1 MKRKLGL
8 LLIICFIIALS
19 GCQQK
24 TNTGSQEDQPT
35 PTPEVTATAEPTNIP
50 QSTPTPIPSPVV
62 TTEPTATPTP
72 TPVTTPEPTATP
84 EPEVTPEPVVASEDI
99 TYRLDKIIPVG
110 TYLLTEDT
118 TFEYHDCYIT
128 ENGFYIVYYVK
139 EGRLAENGITYIEST
154 GELRLDYYDTDGRL
168 IDTTYQQE
176 TEPLP
181 DVLSQDE
188 YYWLYHDVLK
198 RSPSGQA
205 DIPVMGMMESDLN
218 SFDTYHMN
226 FIGQVGTD
234 GMLFYTWARHTSKDI
249 RLFKKVPP
257 EEVSYA
263 CTLGVISDGDNGWD
277 SDLYLAARYNR
288 IHPDNRVKIINYME
302 DGETYEQAFEKLR
315 TDLRN
320 GNGPDILSLD
330 KEHLEIL
337 YQENLLTDLGKQA
350 EIDTEDIYP
359 GLREYFSIDGG
370 MYAIPTQ
377 IGVWGVILPKEYKAE
392 LTGKSFREIREWA
405 EQKNV
410 SIFDGYYEPYEL
422 LTLMID
428 LDKDEYIN
436 QDTDRLLEEV
446 KANLEY
452 ISKYDFSYENSRM
465 ISVEIISNLLTDFKE
480 LFLDDENMDVTGF
493 ADTTGGNLHIYRTPL
508 ALQKNVENRE
518 VAYSFLN
525 WYLSGEDHVT
535 DNLDSESIFLPPTAS
550 GCRKQQVF
558 LANSGWFDYE
568 TISAEATERVIA
580 FLKQSKVQVQDFE
593 AMEDII
599 FQEGMDYLEGN
610 ITIEQATENM
620 RNRIQELP

>member
-1 MKRKLGL
+1 MIL
-8 LLIICFIIALS
+8 
-19 GCQQK
+19 
-24 TNTGSQEDQPT
+24 
-35 PTPEVTATAEPTNIP
+35 
-50 QSTPTPIPSPVV
+50 
-62 TTEPTATPTP
+62 
-72 TPVTTPEPTATP
+72 
-84 EPEVTPEPVVASEDI
+84 
-99 TYRLDKIIPVG
+99 
-110 TYLLTEDT
+110 
-118 TFEYHDCYIT
+118 
-128 ENGFYIVYYVK
+128 
-139 EGRLAENGITYIEST
+139 
-154 GELRLDYYDTDGRL
+154 
-168 IDTTYQQE
+168 
-176 TEPLP
+176 
-181 DVLSQDE
+181 
-188 YYWLYHDVLK
+188 
-198 RSPSGQA
+198 
-205 DIPVMGMMESDLN
+205 
-218 SFDTYHMN
+218 
-226 FIGQVGTD
+226 
-234 GMLFYTWARHTSKDI
+234 
-249 RLFKKVPP
+249 
-257 EEVSYA
+257 EEV
-263 CTLGVISDGDNGWD
+263 
-277 SDLYLAARYNR
+277 
-288 IHPDNRVKIINYME
+288 
-302 DGETYEQAFEKLR
+302 
-315 TDLRN
+315 
-320 GNGPDILSLD
+320 
-330 KEHLEIL
+330 
-337 YQENLLTDLGKQA
+337 NL
-350 EIDTEDIYP
+350 
-359 GLREYFSIDGG
+359 
-370 MYAIPTQ
+370 
-377 IGVWGVILPKEYKAE
+377 E

-610 ITIEQATENM
+610 ITIEQAIENM
-620 RNRIQELP
+620 RTRLQELP